1 MPKISVIIPVYK
13 VEKYLKRCVESVLA
27 QTYRDL
33 EIILVDDGSP
43 DRCPALCEEL
53 AAKDARVKVIHKK
66 NGGLSSARN
75 AGIAAATGMYIGFVD
90 SDDYILPEMYE
101 KLYHALCDNDADISI
116 CNYAYVDED
125 TGAIDKNKEAIDP
138 VVTEVLDREQ
148 AYQKIN
154 VLWEGYNYYVTA
166 VNKLYRKE
174 LFDGRLFA
182 EGRLHEDE
190 LIVHYLFEKCRRVAV
205 IGDVLYMYVQRQGSI
220 TNSTV
225 SVKRLDAVYAIYDR
239 YRFFLDRG
247 DKALAFDQLYGAY
260 GILLQ
265 LLTCMPPKAGRREV
279 GTTVNTVFWALVRSG
294 NLRAG
299 KLAFAW
305 LKYLCK

>member
-43 DRCPALCEEL
+43 DRCPTLCEEL
-53 AAKDARVKVIHKK
+53 AATDTRVKVIHKE

-75 AGIAAATGMYIGFVD
+75 AGIAAASGAYIGFVD

-125 TGAIDKNKEAIDP
+125 TGAIDEEKAAEDP
-138 VVTEVLDREQ
+138 VVTEVLTREQ
-148 AYQKIN
+148 AYEKIN
-154 VLWEGYNYYVTA
+154 QLWKYSYYYVTA
-166 VNKLYRKE
+166 WNKLYKKE
-174 LFDGRLFA
+174 LFEGCLFA
-182 EGRLHEDE
+182 EGKLHEDE
-190 LIVHYLFEKCRRVAV
+190 FIVHYLFEKCQQVAV
-205 IGDVLYMYVQRQGSI
+205 TGDVLYMYVQRQDSI

-225 SVKRLDAVYAIYDR
+225 SLKRLDAVYAIYDR
-239 YRFFLDRG
+239 YCFFADRG
-247 DKALAFDQLYGAY
+247 YSELAYAQLRGAY
-260 GILLQ
+260 GFLLY
-265 LLTCMPPKAGRREV
+265 LLPLLPKKAGKEV
-279 GTTVNTVFWALVRSG
+279 NRAVGMVFGALARKG

-299 KLAFAW
+299 KLLLAW
-305 LKYLCK
+305 IRYLCR